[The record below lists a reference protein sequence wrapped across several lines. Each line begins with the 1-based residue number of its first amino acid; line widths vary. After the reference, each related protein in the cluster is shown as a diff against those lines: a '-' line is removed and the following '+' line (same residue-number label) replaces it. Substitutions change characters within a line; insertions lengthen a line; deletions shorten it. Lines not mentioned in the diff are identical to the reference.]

1 MIWIQQTNAKMF
13 GGEYEHFSNI
23 KILLFKHFSIL
34 ANKIQNVDWCKGAV
48 NDTISEFLL
57 STPDNSNAKPI
68 VLL

>member
-1 MIWIQQTNAKMF
+1 M
-13 GGEYEHFSNI
+13 NI
-23 KILLFKHFSIL
+23 FRILKYFCLNIFQLL

-57 STPDNSNAKPI
+57 STPDNSNAKQI